1 MQLQSA
7 ALGGANVTNATEPKA
22 GHLLRRVLGVLLL
35 LASGG
40 AVGVSAQEPPTR
52 ENERNPGFKLEQ
64 NYPNPFN
71 PETRI
76 PFVLEE
82 SLFEDGE
89 PPTVSIR
96 ILNILLQYVDSPVA
110 LSVPDGEGLPLLQV
124 EYPAPGRYEA
134 YWDGRDRNGNL
145 VASGVYLVQL
155 IVDGETDIMK
165 MYVTK

>member
-1 MQLQSA
+1 M
-7 ALGGANVTNATEPKA
+7 
-22 GHLLRRVLGVLLL
+22 RRVLCVLFL

-40 AVGVSAQEPPTR
+40 VAGLTAQKPPVG
-52 ENERNPGFKLEQ
+52 ENEPNRGFKLEQ

-76 PFVLEE
+76 PFVLDEI
-82 SLFEDGE
+82 LFEDGE

-96 ILNILLQYVDSPVA
+96 ILNILVQFVASPVA
-110 LSVPDGEGLPLLQV
+110 LSVPGGEGLPLLQV

-134 YWDGRDRNGNL
+134 FWDGRDRNGNL

-155 IVDGETDIMK
+155 IVDGEEEFMK